1 MRIALIILGVILAA
15 VGGVLAYRS
24 FFIEPHAAIV
34 ISEAE
39 VREVP
44 NMARVAGGL
53 ALLAAGAGVAF
64 FAALGRRR

>member
-1 MRIALIILGVILAA
+1 VRIALVIIGVTLAA

-24 FFIEPHAAIV
+24 FFVEPDAVIV
-34 ISEAE
+34 ISDTQ

-53 ALLAAGAGVAF
+53 LLLFAGAAVAF
-64 FAALGRRR
+64 FAALRRR